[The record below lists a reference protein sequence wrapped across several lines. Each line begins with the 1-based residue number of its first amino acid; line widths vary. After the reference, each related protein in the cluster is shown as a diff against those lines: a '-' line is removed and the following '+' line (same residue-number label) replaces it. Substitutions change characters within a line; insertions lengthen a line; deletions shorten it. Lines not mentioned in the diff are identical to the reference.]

1 MAGGVSSPLHP
12 RDVSSPQRPGLRV
25 APKDFSTTELWGLS
39 GWMFGWHQPEGHL
52 GRKKVQGVPRGGSCS
67 SADPCDSGGEPQR
80 EGAPRTETES
90 GPAGQSQVAARPV
103 QGGHHKDKSALLPG
117 QAAVHLGFRVCS
129 VSSPIRAGD
138 GQWPALAEKHPRPPP
153 GHQGPRP
160 RADGSQPLHSCRFST
175 PVPAVCPPWAP
186 QRGPVGGQGPRDRG
200 HAEAGGVR
208 TCWYRCAH
216 TCPTPS
222 QGLAK
227 TLASE
232 RELPLGPPGLSKENE
247 PPAFPLGTA
256 QRGLGLGRGQKETRP
271 GSGPVSPSQTR
282 SAGASWASGSGPL
295 RGTSRGPRPPVLAVR
310 GREPSRP
317 LRTATPHQ
325 LSPGRGTAPP
335 SSLATRGP
343 RLLPRLRDPLER
355 L

>member
-12 RDVSSPQRPGLRV
+12 RDLSSPQRPGLRV

-175 PVPAVCPPWAP
+175 PVPAVCP
-186 QRGPVGGQGPRDRG
+186 R
-200 HAEAGGVR
+200 
-208 TCWYRCAH
+208 
-216 TCPTPS
+216 
-222 QGLAK
+222 
-227 TLASE
+227 
-232 RELPLGPPGLSKENE
+232 
-247 PPAFPLGTA
+247 
-256 QRGLGLGRGQKETRP
+256 
-271 GSGPVSPSQTR
+271 
-282 SAGASWASGSGPL
+282 GPL
-295 RGTSRGPRPPVLAVR
+295 RGVLWEVR
-310 GREPSRP
+310 GRETEDMPKPAACARVGTAARTPVP
-317 LRTATPHQ
+317 LRPRAW
-325 LSPGRGTAPP
+325 RRP
-335 SSLATRGP
+335 S
-343 RLLPRLRDPLER
+343 
-355 L
+355 